1 MIWAYLA
8 GLITLPVLFTG
19 ACLLVAMIATDDEI
33 AIMRYQ
39 RDN

>member
-8 GLITLPVLFTG
+8 GLVTLPALFTA
-19 ACLLVAMIATDDEI
+19 ACLLVAMTATDDEI
-33 AIMRYQ
+33 AIMRCQ